1 MLKYIDIHNHILFG
15 LDDGPKSIMESMKMI
30 DMAAK
35 EGIKTIV
42 ATPHVRPGKKIFDH
56 IQYSLALDQLNSY
69 CAAKA
74 YGLQIVGGAEIKWN
88 ENTIRLLKQGLV
100 PTMNN
105 TRFVLVE
112 WSASSRYEDICDSLR
127 ELTNAGYKVIC
138 SHVERYRSL
147 YKRRAI
153 DNIVE
158 AYDVR
163 IQVDVDAILGN
174 APLRTR
180 LFVRRLLKQHL
191 VDYVATDAH
200 NVRSR
205 PVQMHDAYDVLLNQC
220 GRNYARSLTR
230 DNAMELFRDGGSTCK

>member
-1 MLKYIDIHNHILFG
+1 MVFQK
-15 LDDGPKSIMESMKMI
+15 
-30 DMAAK
+30 
-35 EGIKTIV
+35 
-42 ATPHVRPGKKIFDH
+42 H

-153 DNIVE
+153 PTIGDSIHTIDKMRI
-158 AYDVR
+158 DV
-163 IQVDVDAILGN
+163 Q
-174 APLRTR
+174 
-180 LFVRRLLKQHL
+180 K
-191 VDYVATDAH
+191 
-200 NVRSR
+200 
-205 PVQMHDAYDVLLNQC
+205 
-220 GRNYARSLTR
+220 
-230 DNAMELFRDGGSTCK
+230 E